1 MSGHSLRRSPRSDRE
16 GEVARHVA
24 RRVRDL
30 RLQSAVTQEELAE
43 ALGVKRE
50 SMSRYESGERAI
62 TIALL
67 LDIAAALGR
76 PISALLPDGDPP
88 TGDATDAIVATL
100 RARPDLIPSVQDLL
114 AALMEGN
121 EG

>member
-1 MSGHSLRRSPRSDRE
+1 MSANGAATPRRQRE
-16 GEVARHVA
+16 DTVGAYVA

-30 RLQSAVTQEELAE
+30 RLARAMTQEELAA

-67 LDIAAALGR
+67 LDIAAALDH
-76 PISALLPDGDPP
+76 PIEAFLPHAPGEQPP
-88 TGDATDAIVATL
+88 IAEIVAAL

-114 AALMEGN
+114 AVMREDLS
-121 EG
+121 